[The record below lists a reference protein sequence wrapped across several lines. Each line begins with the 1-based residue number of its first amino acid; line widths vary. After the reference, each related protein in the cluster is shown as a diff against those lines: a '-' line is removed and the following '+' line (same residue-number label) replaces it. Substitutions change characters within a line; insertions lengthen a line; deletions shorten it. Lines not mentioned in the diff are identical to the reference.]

1 MLFIYRLHFKCSR
14 KISVFKSKHCVIE
27 FSTLWSIM
35 IRKAFLPCF
44 RNSKM
49 PNLIGLIC
57 RGVINISRPH
67 LWTASIFLF
76 VVLPFWYY

>member
-14 KISVFKSKHCVIE
+14 KISVFKCKHCVIE

-44 RNSKM
+44 RNSGL
-49 PNLIGLIC
+49 PNLTGLIC
-57 RGVINISRPH
+57 RGVINIS
-67 LWTASIFLF
+67 
-76 VVLPFWYY
+76 